1 MEENRSFVIILS
13 VTLVVAALFGAAAW
27 LFYPYQQAEV
37 GLPVASRFFRE
48 ANVTENPEADETN
61 ETGKS
66 PVLDGNPSGDQGS
79 LEIVY
84 GILDDATYLDDPL
97 GRQLSPITSE
107 VNTTS
112 SLSLEVQTRTPARE
126 LIAQNPTSSTPT
138 SSTPTSS
145 TPTSSTPTSS
155 TPTSSTPT
163 NSTRV
168 QTTAPSQ
175 STQASVTPTTVEEF
189 WIQVLSTPSRDR
201 IEQVQQEL
209 ESYGLGGRVTT
220 TRIDEVTYYRLR
232 YGPYTQRAEAQK
244 FLDWIKES
252 PRFVDSFISLEY
264 RSSN

>member
-138 SSTPTSS
+138 SSTPT
-145 TPTSSTPTSS
+145 
-155 TPTSSTPT
+155 